1 METVETTLIRFSN
14 LGKATIR
21 LRVGSQDRKRSKIA
35 ERNKKKTMYQNII
48 FKNIISHTE
57 NFETDM
63 VILF

>member
-1 METVETTLIRFSN
+1 METAETTLIRFSN
-14 LGKATIR
+14 LGKATIE

-35 ERNKKKTMYQNII
+35 EGNKKTMYQNII

-63 VILF
+63 IIMF